1 MNNSFVRLTVFA
13 FLLIG
18 AVIALLPDQRE
29 SEPFFAP
36 PVAPPAEIVF
46 GANLELSG
54 KFSALGKASLSGIQ
68 LAIDEINRGGG
79 LLGKPVRLAIAD
91 NRSDETSASAVFHQL
106 TQQDHVVGIIGP
118 VYSTTAIAS
127 APLADAFKTPFI
139 ATLATNPRVTIDD
152 NGRVHPFAFRICFID
167 SFQGTAMAAFAATA
181 LHARSAAIYI
191 DDSAYYSQGLAF
203 FFEQSFAQKGGRT
216 LAKRGYSPQTQDF
229 KPQLSELLASE
240 PDVLFLPG
248 YYAEVA
254 KIIISARKMGFTNP
268 IIGGDG
274 WEEPLLVAAAGADA
288 LNNTF
293 YCSHYSPGDDSP
305 AIQNFVKRYA
315 SFTNGSEATQ
325 ASVMAYDATLL
336 LADAIRRAAEPDR
349 QKIRDALSAT
359 TNFSAV
365 SGLIRFDAHHNPEK
379 NAVVIEIRNGKG
391 EFKQRIIP

>member
-18 AVIALLPDQRE
+18 AVIALLPNQRE

-36 PVAPPAEIVF
+36 PAAPPAEIVF

-54 KFSALGKASLSGIQ
+54 KFAALGKASLSGIQ
-68 LAIDEINRGGG
+68 MAIDEINRGGG

-127 APLADAFKTPFI
+127 GTLADTFKIPFI

-152 NGRVHPFAFRICFID
+152 NGRVRPFAFRICFID
-167 SFQGTAMAAFAATA
+167 SFQGTAMANFALTA
-181 LHARSAAIYI
+181 LQARSAAIYI
-191 DDSAYYSQGLAF
+191 DDSAYYAQGLAS
-203 FFEQSFAQKGGRT
+203 FFEQAFMQKGGQI
-216 LAKRGYSPQTQDF
+216 LAKAGYSPQTKDF
-229 KPQLSELLASE
+229 KPKLDELLAPS
-240 PDVLFLPG
+240 PDVLFIPG
-248 YYAEVA
+248 YYTEVA
-254 KIIISARKMGFTNP
+254 KIIALARSSGFNKP

-274 WEEPLLVAAAGADA
+274 WEEQLLVNAIGPAA

-305 AIQNFVKRYA
+305 AIQNFISSYQI
-315 SFTNGSEATQ
+315 FTKGSEPIQ
-325 ASVMAYDATLL
+325 ASVMAYDATML
-336 LADAIRRAAEPDR
+336 LADAIRRAAEPDQ
-349 QKIRDALSAT
+349 QKIRDALAAT
-359 TNFSAV
+359 INFPAV
-365 SGLIRFDAHHNPEK
+365 SGLIRFDNHHNPEK

-391 EFKQRIIP
+391 QFKQRISP